1 MSETVQNFNEWY
13 KSKEKSYSDETFL
26 RYLIYQKKITLND
39 LQEINHKLLNT
50 SDYDFLRNV

>member
-1 MSETVQNFNEWY
+1 MTEFQNFNEWH
-13 KSKEKSYSDETFL
+13 KSEEASYSAETFL

-50 SDYDFLRNV
+50 SGYDFLRNV